1 MSGVQR
7 RKKGKETRVTILR
20 AAKDMLLE
28 DGYGKF
34 VFRGVAK
41 RAGVEP
47 GNVQYYF
54 ASKRDLIWA
63 VLEPELVGYLDR
75 LENAVKR
82 GRTKEEKITRMVR
95 FLLADVTSKDT
106 LNLWVA
112 IWGMAAHDEELAK
125 MVSVFY
131 LTFIDGLCASLREIF
146 PQLGKDRATELA
158 TLITAQFDG
167 LLIIFLLGK
176 PKLKTIA
183 GIKRN
188 FGAVVTRLIDA
199 HQGN

>member
-20 AAKDMLLE
+20 AAKDLLLE

-63 VLEPELVGYLDR
+63 VLEPELEGYLTR
-75 LENAVKR
+75 LENAVKK
-82 GRTKEEKITRMVR
+82 GRTKKEKITRMVR
-95 FLLADVTSKDT
+95 FLLSDVTNKDT

-125 MVSVFY
+125 MVGVFY
-131 LTFIDGLCASLREIF
+131 RTFIEGLSVALREIF
-146 PQLGKDRATELA
+146 PRLERDRAIETA

-167 LLIIFLLGK
+167 LLIVFLLGK
-176 PKLKTIA
+176 PQRKTIA

-188 FGAVVTRLIDA
+188 FGTVVTRIID
-199 HQGN
+199 GNHGS